1 MKTLVVIGM
10 VFMFYLNIYSQYC
23 FDNNT
28 KTFLEEKFT
37 YDVSWLFIHIG
48 TITITT
54 ESIEQRPDLKK
65 IIVDIKTA
73 SGLPFI
79 DIDEYNVVIMR
90 LSDGMTMYYDVIEK
104 QDGKKVE
111 AKCNFYEKENLAVYE
126 VKDFYNK
133 TLIRK
138 DTLRYNKPYLVGS
151 SLIYYTRLILN
162 PGSVKSVPTMLGGN
176 FYKTILNYCGP
187 VEFIEIDAFESP
199 IRTFKY
205 EGNAEW
211 DGKATAGLSGEFTGW
226 ISDDDA
232 SVVISAE
239 MKIFLGSIDI
249 ELQKWYKPGWK
260 PPTNKS
266 RLFTDKGK

>member
-1 MKTLVVIGM
+1 MKKLVVASV
-10 VFMFYLNIYSQYC
+10 VFMFYLNVYSQYC
-23 FDNNT
+23 LDNNT
-28 KTFLEEKFT
+28 KTFLDERFT

-48 TITITT
+48 TITITS
-54 ESIEQRPDLKK
+54 ENIEARPDLKK
-65 IIVDIKTA
+65 ITVDIKTA

-90 LSDGMTMYYDVIEK
+90 LSDGMTMFYNVIEK
-104 QDGKKVE
+104 QGGKKIE

-126 VKDFYNK
+126 VTDFYKK
-133 TLIRK
+133 TTIRK
-138 DTLRYNKPYLVGS
+138 DTLRSTKPYLVGS

-162 PGSVKSVPTMLGGN
+162 PGTVKTVPTMLGGS
-176 FYKTILNYCGP
+176 FYKTTLNYCGP
-187 VEFIEIDAFESP
+187 VELVEIDAFDSP

-239 MKIFLGSIDI
+239 MKIILGSIDV
-249 ELQKWYKPGWK
+249 ELQEWYKPGWR
-260 PPTNKS
+260 PPTSNF
-266 RLFTDKGK
+266 RLITEKKK

>member
-1 MKTLVVIGM
+1 MKTLVAVSI
-10 VFMFYLNIYSQYC
+10 VFILNLNIYSQYS
-23 FDNNT
+23 FDNST
-28 KTFLEEKFT
+28 KTFLEEKFS
-37 YDVSWLFIHIG
+37 YDVSWFFIHIG
-48 TITITT
+48 TISITT
-54 ESIEQRPDLKK
+54 ESIEARPDLKK

-111 AKCNFYEKENLAVYE
+111 AKCNFFENENMSVYE
-126 VKDFYNK
+126 VIDYYNK
-133 TLIRK
+133 TRIRK

-162 PGSVKSVPTMLGGN
+162 PGMVKTVPTMLGGN

-187 VEFIEIDAFESP
+187 VEFIEIDAFDKP
-199 IRTFKY
+199 IRAFKY

-226 ISDDDA
+226 ISDDEA
-232 SVVISAE
+232 SVVINAE
-239 MKIFLGSIDI
+239 MKIFLGSIDV
-249 ELQKWYKPGWK
+249 ELQKWYKPGWN
-260 PPTNKS
+260 PPTDES
-266 RLFTDKGK
+266 RLLTDRSK